1 MHDKMDEMSFISF
14 VMKMKMSNVKVT

>member
-1 MHDKMDEMSFISF
+1 MDEMSFISF